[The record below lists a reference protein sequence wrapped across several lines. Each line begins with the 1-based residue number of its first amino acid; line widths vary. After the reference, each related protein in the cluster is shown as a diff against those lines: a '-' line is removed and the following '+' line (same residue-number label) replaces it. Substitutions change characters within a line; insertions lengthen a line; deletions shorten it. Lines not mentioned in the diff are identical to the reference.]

1 MKLLDLIKKTNLT
14 LGEIKDICDSVEFR
28 MQDLNARYDNYKYN
42 YKWQDAYDEWDNVT
56 EFAEELLEDLEEDSN
71 VSESEIKDKGKELAD
86 MIQDFQDMHSGLSRW
101 QA

>member
-28 MQDLNARYDNYKYN
+28 MQDLNARCDKYEYN
-42 YKWQDAYDEWDNVT
+42 YEWQDAYDEWDNIT
-56 EFAEELLEDLEEDSN
+56 EFAEELLEDFEKDSN

-86 MIQDFQDMHSGLSRW
+86 MIQDFQDMHGGLSRW